1 MNPDKSDASMDVL
14 PIDTTEHT
22 KQEDTQQ
29 MTDIDILGEQIRT
42 EQETDKQQAFE
53 PQQQNPPGTTAAMTP
68 EPDHGEES
76 WVGRQRLLGVRALIT
91 GGDSGIGR
99 ATAIAFAREGADVVI
114 SYLPAEAQD
123 AADTKERIDVDGEG
137 SCTTIEADLRDESSA
152 RVLVDDAARQM
163 GGLDVL
169 VNGAGT
175 QWARRENG
183 LEDAT
188 MDEMRTIFET
198 NLLGTF
204 IVTQQAL
211 KYLHRGAS
219 VINVTSIQ
227 AYDPSPQLID
237 YAATKAALTNFTM
250 NLAKE
255 LGPRG
260 IRANAVAPGPIWT
273 PLITSTMPQ
282 EKVETFGKDTPLGRA
297 GQPGELA
304 GVMVFLASQAESS
317 YVSGSVIGVTGG
329 SPVF

>member
-1 MNPDKSDASMDVL
+1 
-14 PIDTTEHT
+14 
-22 KQEDTQQ
+22 

-99 ATAIAFAREGADVVI
+99 ATAIAFAREGADVII

-188 MDEMRTIFET
+188 M
-198 NLLGTF
+198 
-204 IVTQQAL
+204 
-211 KYLHRGAS
+211 
-219 VINVTSIQ
+219 
-227 AYDPSPQLID
+227 
-237 YAATKAALTNFTM
+237 

-297 GQPGELA
+297 GQTGELA
-304 GVMVFLASQAESS
+304 GVMVFLASQAES
-317 YVSGSVIGVTGG
+317 
-329 SPVF
+329 